1 MHLASSLASLGIL
14 SLVSIVCA
22 APQPF
27 QRNVLTHDELI
38 HVRDPLSDGLPVG
51 KTSGDCYKA
60 KSAENLEQL
69 ITKAAS
75 SLGLPSGKQW
85 KFEYSA
91 TSKVTLKDST
101 PKISF
106 TGPKIC
112 GGRCTASDLGGLR
125 PTIVDSKNLEI
136 YPHLDLKLMKEN
148 SNPTD
153 PSHEPVQNPAVQ
165 MKDPFQ
171 VEIDAYYNRRTK
183 ETGRVG
189 KMAKFPKPPA
199 ATALEELITEAA
211 PKLGLP
217 SDGTWKFKYSSNPED
232 LPTFANADFKGVVP
246 FTGPKGK
253 YSADLA
259 ENTIKDDH
267 GTVILEAERPTSSK
281 SDVAA
286 A

>member
-1 MHLASSLASLGIL
+1 M
-14 SLVSIVCA
+14 
-22 APQPF
+22 QF

-38 HVRDPLSDGLPVG
+38 HVRDPLSDGLLVVTIDAQEYTPKKPSSGFLCFGKKG

-136 YPHLDLKLMKEN
+136 YPHR
-148 SNPTD
+148 
-153 PSHEPVQNPAVQ
+153 Q
-165 MKDPFQ
+165 
-171 VEIDAYYNRRTK
+171 
-183 ETGRVG
+183 
-189 KMAKFPKPPA
+189 
-199 ATALEELITEAA
+199 
-211 PKLGLP
+211 
-217 SDGTWKFKYSSNPED
+217 
-232 LPTFANADFKGVVP
+232 
-246 FTGPKGK
+246 
-253 YSADLA
+253 
-259 ENTIKDDH
+259 
-267 GTVILEAERPTSSK
+267 
-281 SDVAA
+281 
-286 A
+286 